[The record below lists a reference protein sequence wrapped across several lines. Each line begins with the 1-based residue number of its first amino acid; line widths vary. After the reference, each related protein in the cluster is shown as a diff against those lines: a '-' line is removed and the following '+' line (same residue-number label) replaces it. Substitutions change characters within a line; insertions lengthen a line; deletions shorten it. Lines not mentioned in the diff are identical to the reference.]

1 MGFIDKFILPKEIDF
16 NAALQAQALVTLKL
30 VHNLYAAF
38 IKDDQSALVA
48 ISADAEKARLL
59 KESNMKELL
68 DVFIAPYDKES
79 IYRIITQLDWI
90 SLSVNHFKLE
100 SQAYAVETLH
110 EYQSILKL
118 LMEMATLLENGIA
131 QLSAKQIES
140 IADNT
145 NRIHDQY
152 DRVVVLCAT
161 SMADLLQQDDC
172 KEIIVYREI
181 LSQLKEIAKRIHV
194 TANTLEDMMIKTQ

>member
-30 VHNLYAAF
+30 VQDLYAAF
-38 IKDDQSALVA
+38 IKNDQSALMA

-59 KESNMKELL
+59 KENNMKELL

-100 SQAYAVETLH
+100 AQAYAVETLH
-110 EYQSILKL
+110 EYQSILQL
-118 LMEMATLLENGIA
+118 LMEMATLLEHGIA
-131 QLSAKQIES
+131 QLSAKRLES
-140 IADNT
+140 IAANT
-145 NRIHDQY
+145 DRIHDQY

-172 KEIIVYREI
+172 KISYLINIIQ
-181 LSQLKEIAKRIHV
+181 S
-194 TANTLEDMMIKTQ
+194 TLRGLV